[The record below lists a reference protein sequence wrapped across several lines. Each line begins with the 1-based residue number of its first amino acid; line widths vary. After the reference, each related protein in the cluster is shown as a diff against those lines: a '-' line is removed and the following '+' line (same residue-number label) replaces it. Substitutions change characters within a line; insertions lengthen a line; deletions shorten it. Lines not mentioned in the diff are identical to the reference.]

1 MPRHC
6 YVLRVFTRDG
16 AGGNHL
22 GVVTD
27 RSGLSTTHMQGIA
40 ADLGFSE
47 TIYLDWREA
56 EVPRV
61 RIFTPAS
68 ELPFA
73 GHPLVGMTWVLNVLG
88 PGGVEHIECGIG
100 RVRSYLADGMSWI
113 EAPLDQQVRLRDEPQ
128 DYDPGIAVRSVAM
141 VEMPLP
147 YQVIEVADSDAVRAV
162 PIPASGMTSVY
173 CWVDDDT
180 VHTRFFAPDHGVV
193 EDPATGSAAVAL
205 AASLAARDR
214 PRGAVTVLQGEEVGY
229 PSRIHLRWSDG
240 VAAIGGEVVKD
251 EVRWLEP

>member
-16 AGGNHL
+16 EGGNHL

-27 RSGLSTTHMQGIA
+27 RSGLSDQAMQEIA

-56 EVPRV
+56 ELPKV

-73 GHPLVGMTWVLNVLG
+73 GHPLVGMTWVLNTLG
-88 PGGVEHIECGIG
+88 PGGAEEIECRIG
-100 RVRSYLADGMSWI
+100 RVRATMVGDRAWI
-113 EAPLDQQVRLRDEPQ
+113 ETALTQPVAIGAQLPG
-128 DYDPGIAVRSVAM
+128 YDPGETPVSVAR

-147 YQVIEVADSDAVRAV
+147 YHVVELSDGDAVRAA
-162 PIPASGMTSVY
+162 PMPAEGMISVY
-173 CWVDDDT
+173 TWLDDAT
-180 VHTRFFAPDHGVV
+180 LHTRFFAPGHGVP

-205 AASLAARDR
+205 AASLKASGVDQ
-214 PRGAVTVLQGEEVGY
+214 GEVTILQGEEVGF
-229 PSRIHLRWSDG
+229 PSRILLRWSGDK
-240 VAAIGGEVVKD
+240 AAIGGEVVRD
-251 EVRWLEP
+251 EVRWLDI